1 MKEKV
6 MEFAKE
12 HWNDL
17 ATLGIVAVAEIG
29 IYRLYKAY
37 LNKLLDEEGN

>member
-6 MEFAKE
+6 VGFAKE
-12 HWNDL
+12 HWDDL

-37 LNKLLDEEGN
+37 LDKCLAKLDD